1 MPLGPWLTWIE
12 RSPLAVVLRE
22 HPWLYPGV
30 EVAHILG
37 FVILVGAAAM
47 FDVRLLGLSRTIS
60 VQALA
65 QHLLPWARAGLG
77 LAAPTGVL
85 LFVSDATT
93 LAANPAFQVKLVL
106 IALAILNTVVFH
118 RWTGR
123 SMASW
128 DVAQPT
134 PLGAKLAAV
143 VSLLLWAGVV
153 TGGRLIAYV

>member
-1 MPLGPWLTWIE
+1 
-12 RSPLAVVLRE
+12 
-22 HPWLYPGV
+22 
-30 EVAHILG
+30 
-37 FVILVGAAAM
+37 
-47 FDVRLLGLSRTIS
+47 
-60 VQALA
+60 
-65 QHLLPWARAGLG
+65 LPWARAGLG

-85 LFVSDATT
+85 LFITDAPT
-93 LAANPAFQVKLVL
+93 LAVNPAFQIKLVL

-134 PLGAKLAAV
+134 PLGAKLAGS
-143 VSLLLWAGVV
+143 VSLVLWAGVV